1 MNEEIAALIAL
12 HAGLERQGPGDP
24 EFSRRILAGLPTL
37 LESPRIADLGS
48 GAGEGSLLLAEWF
61 GTTVTAVDLSRTFLD
76 QLELRAKKAG
86 LLHLI
91 QTLEADM
98 GQLDWPDASIDLLW
112 SEGAAYNLT
121 FPGALRAWH
130 SLLSRGGLAIISELS
145 WFNENP
151 AAPAR
156 EFWAAAYPTLA
167 TEAENAQHARDAGF
181 DVISM
186 ERLPDEAWW
195 THYYGPLQNRMET
208 LRATA
213 DPVMAQVIRDTD
225 VEIDLFRNHSSD
237 YGYTFYVLRKR

>member
-12 HAGLERQGPGDP
+12 HAGLERQGPGDL

-37 LESPRIADLGS
+37 LESPRIADLGCGS
-48 GAGEGSLLLAEWF
+48 GAGTLLLAEWF
-61 GTTVTAVDLSRTFLD
+61 DTNVTAVDFSRTFLD
-76 QLELRAKKAG
+76 QLETRANDAG
-86 LLHLI
+86 LAHLI
-91 QTLEADM
+91 QTVEADM
-98 GQLDWPDASIDLLW
+98 GQLDWPDASIDVLW

-130 SLLSRGGLAIISELS
+130 RLLSHGGLAVISELS
-145 WFNENP
+145 WFNEKP

-186 ERLPDEAWW
+186 ERLPAEAWW
-195 THYYGPLQNRMET
+195 THYYGPLQARMEA

-225 VEIDLFRNHSSD
+225 AEMELFRNYSSD
-237 YGYTFYVLRKR
+237 YGYTFYVLRMR